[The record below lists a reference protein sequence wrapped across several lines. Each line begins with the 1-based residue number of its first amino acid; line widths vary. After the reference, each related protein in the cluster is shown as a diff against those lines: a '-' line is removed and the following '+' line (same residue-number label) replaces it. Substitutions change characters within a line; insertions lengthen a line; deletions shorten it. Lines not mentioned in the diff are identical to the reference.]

1 MKHRSKLYDIS
12 KEELQH
18 LCDSSNSKAEIL
30 TKLHMS
36 CHGGNHSTLSKVL
49 DEKEIDLTQLK
60 ENREKAQ
67 IDILNNNK
75 HTLPLEQIIYS
86 KIDFRYSSCKLKQRL
101 IKEGYKKYQC
111 ENCLN
116 TEWLGN
122 PIPLQLHHKDGN
134 HNNNYIENLQI
145 LCPNCHS
152 LTSTFAGK
160 KLKLETTKSKNND
173 RNHIKQEKVR
183 KKGLNED
190 GDKLYDGYGN
200 YKIICPIC
208 NNNFKNREATMCRW
222 CYSTIQNIP
231 KIPKDELRKYVLE
244 DMSYIQ
250 IGKKYGMRHETIR
263 KYLKYYAENDPIE
276 DIPDREILKNK
287 IRNKSIDEICTEYN
301 ISLSIARRWFKL
313 QGIPYSKHSIEQ
325 IADEKWAMI

>member
-1 MKHRSKLYDIS
+1 M
-12 KEELQH
+12 
-18 LCDSSNSKAEIL
+18 
-30 TKLHMS
+30 
-36 CHGGNHSTLSKVL
+36 
-49 DEKEIDLTQLK
+49 
-60 ENREKAQ
+60 
-67 IDILNNNK
+67 
-75 HTLPLEQIIYS
+75 
-86 KIDFRYSSCKLKQRL
+86 
-101 IKEGYKKYQC
+101 
-111 ENCLN
+111 
-116 TEWLGN
+116 
-122 PIPLQLHHKDGN
+122 HHKDGN

-160 KLKLETTKSKNND
+160 KLKLKTTKSKNSD
-173 RNHIKQEKVR
+173 RNHIKQEKLH
-183 KKGLNED
+183 KNGLNEN

-208 NNNFKNREATMCRW
+208 NNNFKSRDAAMCRW
-222 CYSTIQNIP
+222 CYGTIQGAP

-276 DIPDREILKNK
+276 DIPNREVLKNK
-287 IRNKSIDEICTEYN
+287 IKNKSIDEICMEYN
-301 ISLSIARRWFKL
+301 ISLSIARKWFKL

-325 IADEKWAMI
+325 ITDEKWAMI